1 MGQLLQPLC
10 VRTRA
15 LTVPR
20 CFLTVRSCPVCHQL
34 ASPALCS
41 KLIAILIR
49 GNSFAFLL
57 ANWVTMAYAQE
68 NMLKA
73 ALQSAEA
80 NLADNITCALMLPL
94 NTHALADTV

>member
-1 MGQLLQPLC
+1 
-10 VRTRA
+10 
-15 LTVPR
+15 
-20 CFLTVRSCPVCHQL
+20 
-34 ASPALCS
+34 
-41 KLIAILIR
+41 
-49 GNSFAFLL
+49 
-57 ANWVTMAYAQE
+57 MAYAQE